1 MLWGV
6 ERAIAGF
13 AQIGADTD
21 VQHRMHV
28 VLPGSPN
35 RGMFGG
41 DGAYG
46 EVKSAFDA
54 IVNRAHAESV
64 WSDRVT
70 FAHPK
75 IGWVRGTG
83 LMGGNDPLVAVVERH
98 GLTTYSTQEM
108 ADRLLDLCTKEAREQ
123 AAIAPLDVDFTGGL
137 GKEPLDLNALRAEAL
152 EDQKRAEVAEEAV
165 EAVEEAAESSAKST
179 NKALPT
185 PYVPTQPR
193 VNLADWKNVTARP
206 EDEIVIVSVG
216 ELGPWGSGRTRFEA
230 ELGIREDGS
239 VELSAGAV
247 LELAWNMGLLTW
259 QDSPKPGW
267 YDADGTLVPEE
278 DIAEKYRDEVVA
290 RSGIRPFET
299 GMGGDYKDGANE
311 EEAEIFLDHDVS
323 FSVPTETIAREYV
336 ALDESH
342 TEIARDAES
351 GEWTVTRKAGSMIR
365 VPRRAA
371 MTRTVG
377 GQFPKGFDPLKWG
390 IPASMVGS
398 VDTIALWNIVTTV
411 DAYISAGFTPSEIL
425 QSVHPSMVASTQGT
439 GFGGMS
445 SMRKLYLDRFL
456 NHEIPTDVLQ
466 EALPNVVAAHVMQTY
481 IGGYGNMV
489 QPVSACA
496 TAAVSLEEGV
506 DKIALGKA
514 DFVVTGAIDDIGV
527 ESVVGFGNMNATANS
542 EEMYA
547 KGINPR
553 FFSRAND
560 RRRGGFLE
568 AQGGGTILVTRGDI
582 ALKLGLPVAGV
593 VGFIHSYADG
603 IHTSIPA
610 PGLGALAAGM
620 GGAKSKLVRDLA
632 ALGVTPDDIAVVSKH
647 DTSTNAN
654 DPNESE
660 LHNTLAHAIGR
671 TDGNPLFVISQKTL
685 TGHAKG
691 GACIFQINGLTQLFR
706 SGVIPGNAS
715 LDCVDPKLARDDH
728 MVWLR
733 ESMRIGDGAGSCAVK
748 AALATSLGFGHV
760 SGFVALVHPGAFE
773 AAVAAS
779 AGVNVLKNWRTK
791 ANARL
796 AAGQRRFEEGMMG
809 RSVLFEPVEN
819 RHLLKDGTRLPDGT
833 RYDGHEAEKA
843 MLLNP
848 EARLNANG
856 YYC

>member
-1 MLWGV
+1 M
-6 ERAIAGF
+6 
-13 AQIGADTD
+13 
-21 VQHRMHV
+21 
-28 VLPGSPN
+28 
-35 RGMFGG
+35 
-41 DGAYG
+41 
-46 EVKSAFDA
+46 
-54 IVNRAHAESV
+54 
-64 WSDRVT
+64 
-70 FAHPK
+70 
-75 IGWVRGTG
+75 
-83 LMGGNDPLVAVVERH
+83 
-98 GLTTYSTQEM
+98 
-108 ADRLLDLCTKEAREQ
+108 
-123 AAIAPLDVDFTGGL
+123 
-137 GKEPLDLNALRAEAL
+137 
-152 EDQKRAEVAEEAV
+152 
-165 EAVEEAAESSAKST
+165 
-179 NKALPT
+179 
-185 PYVPTQPR
+185 
-193 VNLADWKNVTARP
+193 
-206 EDEIVIVSVG
+206 
-216 ELGPWGSGRTRFEA
+216 
-230 ELGIREDGS
+230 
-239 VELSAGAV
+239 
-247 LELAWNMGLLTW
+247 
-259 QDSPKPGW
+259 
-267 YDADGTLVPEE
+267 
-278 DIAEKYRDEVVA
+278 
-290 RSGIRPFET
+290 
-299 GMGGDYKDGANE
+299 
-311 EEAEIFLDHDVS
+311 
-323 FSVPTETIAREYV
+323 
-336 ALDESH
+336 
-342 TEIARDAES
+342 
-351 GEWTVTRKAGSMIR
+351 
-365 VPRRAA
+365 
-371 MTRTVG
+371 
-377 GQFPKGFDPLKWG
+377 
-390 IPASMVGS
+390 
-398 VDTIALWNIVTTV
+398 

-425 QSVHPSMVASTQGT
+425 QAVHPSLVASTQGT

-547 KGINPR
+547 KGISPR

-706 SGVIPGNAS
+706 TGVIPANAS

-733 ESMRIGDGAGSCAVK
+733 EPMRVGSAAGAGSCAVK

-773 AAVAAS
+773 AAVAAT
-779 AGVNVLKNWRTK
+779 AGAEALEEWRK
-791 ANARL
+791 RANARL
-796 AAGQRRFEEGMMG
+796 AAGQRRLEEGMMG
-809 RSVLFEPVEN
+809 HAPLFEPVEN
-819 RHLLKDGTRLPDGT
+819 RHLLKDGTRLPDGS

-848 EARLNANG
+848 DARLSADG